1 MTIVDDFQNGVLEAM
16 KFGQQ
21 CRIKYYGTGVSGA
34 GSYYDDAVQL
44 VQSGVDYWTS
54 GVVLPISNTR
64 GSSDAILLEQ
74 GKVLTQDTKLY
85 VQGSVPTSGT
95 IKIGLGSVTDMSGRE
110 YSLLSEGVT
119 KWDVNEVPILK
130 KLFIRHL
137 DTGSLTGEF

>member
-1 MTIVDDFQNGVLEAM
+1 MTIVDDFENGVLEAL

-21 CRIKYYGTGVSGA
+21 CRIQYYNTVNTGD
-34 GSYYDDAVQL
+34 YYDDDVSL
-44 VQSGVDYWTS
+44 TQSGVDYWIS

-85 VQGSVPTSGT
+85 VQGNVPTSGT
-95 IKIGLGSVTDMSGRE
+95 IKIGLGSITNMSGCE
-110 YSLLSEGVT
+110 YSLLSQGVT

-130 KLFIRHL
+130 KLFIRRL
-137 DTGSLTGEF
+137 DTGSLIGE